1 MMRASL
7 WLVFLAALAT
17 ASCGPKVDLAKGL
30 QVVDVSTGWWDAG
43 VVNGQNK
50 LVPSVTFKFKNV
62 SDQTLDV
69 LQANVVF
76 RRVTEDKEWG
86 SSFVKITGT
95 EGLAPGAT
103 SESQT
108 VKSQLGYTG
117 SDQSRQQMLDNAQFV
132 DAKIEL
138 FAKYGSTQ
146 WQKVG
151 EYTVPRK
158 LITK

>member
-1 MMRASL
+1 MVRASL
-7 WLVFLAALAT
+7 WVVFLAAVAT
-17 ASCGPKVDLAKGL
+17 VSCGPTVDLTKGL

-43 VVNGQNK
+43 IVNGQNK

-62 SDQTLDV
+62 SDQTLDI

-86 SSFVKITGT
+86 SSFVKITGS

-117 SDQSRQQMLDNAQFV
+117 SEPRQQMLANAQFV
-132 DAKIEL
+132 DAKIQI

-151 EYTVPRK
+151 EFAVPRT
-158 LITK
+158 LISK

>member
-1 MMRASL
+1 MVRVSL
-7 WLVFLAALAT
+7 WAVFLAAVAT
-17 ASCGPKVDLAKGL
+17 VSCGPTVDLTKGL

-43 VVNGQNK
+43 VVDGQNK
-50 LVPSVTFKFKNV
+50 LVPTVTFKLKNV
-62 SDQTLDV
+62 SEQKLDV

-86 SSFVKITGT
+86 SAFVKLTGT

-103 SESQT
+103 TPSQT

-117 SDQSRQQMLDNAQFV
+117 TESRQQMLANSQFV
-132 DAKIEL
+132 DAKIQL
-138 FAKYGSTQ
+138 FAKYSNTQ

-151 EYTVPRK
+151 EYTVPRT
-158 LITK
+158 LIDK

>member
-7 WLVFLAALAT
+7 WVVFLAVLAT
-17 ASCGPKVDLAKGL
+17 ASCGPTVDLTKGI

-86 SSFVKITGT
+86 SSYVKITGT

-117 SDQSRQQMLDNAQFV
+117 SESRQQMLDNGQFV

-138 FAKYGSTQ
+138 FAKYGSIQ

-151 EYTVPRK
+151 EYPVPRT

>member
-1 MMRASL
+1 MARASL
-7 WLVFLAALAT
+7 WLIVVAALVT
-17 ASCGPKVDLAKGL
+17 TSCGPTVDLSKGL

-43 VVNGQNK
+43 VVDGQNK
-50 LVPSVTFKFKNV
+50 LVPTVTFKFKNV
-62 SDQTLDV
+62 SDQTLDI

-103 SESQT
+103 SPSQT

-117 SDQSRQQMLDNAQFV
+117 TESRQQMLANSQFV
-132 DAKIEL
+132 DAKIQL
-138 FAKYGSTQ
+138 FAKYSNTQ
-146 WQKVG
+146 WQMVG
-151 EYTVPRK
+151 EYTVPRT
-158 LITK
+158 LIEK

>member
-1 MMRASL
+1 MVRASL
-7 WLVFLAALAT
+7 CALFVAAALT
-17 ASCGPKVDLAKGL
+17 TSCAPKVDLAKGI
-30 QVVDVSTGWWDAG
+30 QVVDVSTGWLDAG
-43 VVNGQNK
+43 VVDGQNK

-86 SSFVKITGT
+86 SSFVKLTGT

-103 SESQT
+103 TPTQT

-117 SDQSRQQMLDNAQFV
+117 TEPRQQMLANSQFV
-132 DAKIEL
+132 DAKIQL
-138 FAKYGSTQ
+138 FAKYSNTQ

-151 EYTVPRK
+151 EYTVPRTIIEK
-158 LITK
+158 